1 MWSSLR
7 GGLLRA
13 PLQAHSSHPSESPA
27 ASQTCPAAQLCSP
40 SEVPNP
46 IHIQQFP
53 VTGLST
59 HLSSLTPFSPWP
71 TTCSQWPSLTR
82 VPSLFPRSKSMVSVQ
97 HASSTTCW
105 TWQSTQA
112 QALRALTG
120 QEVRRVW
127 GAWGLSGSPLGA
139 QWGTTNASLLPA
151 QCSAPTVTRPAPPSA
166 SLCSPTGLSARD
178 PQDVLQGHPC
188 FPSPKP
194 LLFGLLSFDAHH
206 SQRSKSSPFSMAVF
220 SRHIP

>member
-1 MWSSLR
+1 MLLSRVFSSCHSSRSRNTASVQLSSRPRVCVCVCMYTCVCACTCKLGRSMWSSLH

-27 ASQTCPAAQLCSP
+27 ASQTRPAAQLCSP

-105 TWQSTQA
+105 TRQSTQA

-127 GAWGLSGSPLGA
+127 GAWGLSGSPREHNG
-139 QWGTTNASLLPA
+139 
-151 QCSAPTVTRPAPPSA
+151 APPMP
-166 SLCSPTGLSARD
+166 LCSQHSA
-178 PQDVLQGHPC
+178 QHP
-188 FPSPKP
+188 
-194 LLFGLLSFDAHH
+194 L
-206 SQRSKSSPFSMAVF
+206 
-220 SRHIP
+220 